1 MWAIEHYGVQP
12 DLMASG
18 KTLGGGLPL
27 AAVTGR
33 AEVMDAPHIG
43 GLGGTFAGN
52 PVSCAAATVVLEELA
67 RPEVLAA
74 ATRLGERLRAG
85 LDVLQG
91 RIAEIG
97 DVRGLGP
104 MLAIELVSD
113 RTTKEPAAELV
124 TRTIA
129 EALDR
134 GLLLMGSG
142 VFSNVIRFLPPL
154 NIEDAQLERGLSVL
168 EESLV
173 AARAAR

>member
-1 MWAIEHYGVQP
+1 
-12 DLMASG
+12 
-18 KTLGGGLPL
+18 
-27 AAVTGR
+27 
-33 AEVMDAPHIG
+33 MDAPHIG

-52 PVSCAAATVVLEELA
+52 PVSCAAATVVLEELG
-67 RPEVLAA
+67 RREVLAA
-74 ATRLGERLRAG
+74 ATRLGGRLRAG
-85 LDVLQG
+85 LDDVQS
-91 RIAEIG
+91 RIREVG

-104 MLAIELVSD
+104 MLAIELVTD
-113 RTTKEPAAELV
+113 RSTKEPAAELV

-154 NIEDAQLERGLSVL
+154 NIEDAELDRGMSVL

-173 AARAAR
+173 AAGATR

>member
-1 MWAIEHYGVQP
+1 M
-12 DLMASG
+12 
-18 KTLGGGLPL
+18 
-27 AAVTGR
+27 
-33 AEVMDAPHIG
+33 
-43 GLGGTFAGN
+43 
-52 PVSCAAATVVLEELA
+52 
-67 RPEVLAA
+67 LAA

-85 LDVLQG
+85 LDDVQS
-91 RIAEIG
+91 RIREVG

-104 MLAIELVSD
+104 MLAIELVTD

-154 NIEDAQLERGLSVL
+154 NIEDAELDRGISML

-173 AARAAR
+173 AAGATR

>member
-1 MWAIEHYGVQP
+1 MT
-12 DLMASG
+12 SG

-33 AEVMDAPHIG
+33 AEVMDAPHVG

-52 PVSCAAATVVLEELA
+52 PVSCAAATVVLEELGRA
-67 RPEVLAA
+67 EVLAA

-85 LDVLQG
+85 LDDLQS
-91 RIAEIG
+91 RISEIG

-104 MLAIELVSD
+104 MLAIELVTD
-113 RTTKEPAAELV
+113 RKTKEPAAELV
-124 TRTIA
+124 TRTVA

-134 GLLLMGSG
+134 GLLLLGSG
-142 VFSNVIRFLPPL
+142 LLSNVIRFLPPL
-154 NIEDAQLERGLSVL
+154 NLEDAQLERGLSLL

-173 AARAAR
+173 AAGATR

>member
-1 MWAIEHYGVQP
+1 
-12 DLMASG
+12 
-18 KTLGGGLPL
+18 
-27 AAVTGR
+27 
-33 AEVMDAPHIG
+33 MDAPHIG

-52 PVSCAAATVVLEELA
+52 PVSCAAATVVLEELS
-67 RPEVLAA
+67 RPEVLVA
-74 ATRLGERLRAG
+74 ATRLGERLRGRRSTTCRAG
-85 LDVLQG
+85 STEV
-91 RIAEIG
+91 G

-104 MLAIELVSD
+104 MLAIELVND

-142 VFSNVIRFLPPL
+142 IFSNVIRFLPPL
-154 NIEDAQLERGLSVL
+154 NIEDAQLDRGLTIL

-173 AARAAR
+173 AAGATR